1 MTSTGVQNKV
11 QNMIFSSYFTLSDTS
26 HFLPLTQSDLVTKK
40 LITFLFDVMIFGVG
54 KEHQDTKQL
63 NSSKKLDLSKILSLI
78 VNWTQV

>member
-26 HFLPLTQSDLVTKK
+26 HFLPLTQSRLVTKK
-40 LITFLFDVMIFGVG
+40 LITFLFDVMIFRVG